1 MLPFAVVEFPNDGL
15 AVISTK
21 WFTGPD
27 EGECYWPPPKTN
39 FTRAAMKERDPSSDW
54 VKFKV
59 TVRRKAATY
68 DIAHAKL
75 LEEEHRNSD
84 VATDPEC
91 SDNMGRGK
99 RKRRAV
105 VMSSEDEDDDDIHE
119 QASPSLPRLP
129 STLQFMQM
137 PPPLHPPH
145 GSQQPPPL
153 PRPPS
158 TLQFMQMP
166 PPLHP
171 PHGSQQTPPPGSQ
184 QTPPPR
190 SLQTPPSRSL
200 QTPPP
205 GSLQTP
211 PPGSLQTPPPR
222 SLQTPPP
229 GSLQTPPPGAP
240 QTPPPLHRATGALQA
255 AETPTTHESSIP
267 RQNVRDGM
275 FRRILTLLE
284 NMKDTQ
290 LNHGRILQALL
301 QKQDNVADLTRT
313 PEGFPLKTINDVI
326 CMEEKLANPTF
337 MSELIAAVA
346 DIGGAT
352 VDGATRR
359 MMAFLLEQKLAQEYN
374 FLGRNGK
381 RSFKPLKLFEVF
393 YDSALGKLPSGGETA
408 QSSELSLIDSET
420 EKKDDNKSNDTVD
433 SCR

>member
-171 PHGSQQTPPPGSQ
+171 PPRSQQTPPPGSQ
-184 QTPPPR
+184 
-190 SLQTPPSRSL
+190 
-200 QTPPP
+200 
-205 GSLQTP
+205 
-211 PPGSLQTPPPR
+211 
-222 SLQTPPP
+222 QTPPP

-393 YDSALGKLPSGGETA
+393 YGALKKNTMTHTITRKDAEKAVSKWLIGARDRGGNRQARQARVVAPPEM
-408 QSSELSLIDSET
+408 
-420 EKKDDNKSNDTVD
+420 
-433 SCR
+433 